1 DMESKSKEATAP
13 RPEGARTL
21 NAPLVEMNVAD
32 FIQKVKEEPTWQES
46 ERNSI
51 TMSKSD
57 AMTIVLT
64 RLPAKAQLKP
74 HKANG
79 TISVQVLEGK
89 ITFATEY
96 ERAEIEKGQMIALQ
110 PNITHSVVATTESF
124 FLLTLVPDRI

>member
-1 DMESKSKEATAP
+1 MENKSNEATP
-13 RPEGARTL
+13 QRPEGDRTL
-21 NAPLVEMNVAD
+21 NAPLVEMNVVD

-51 TMSKSD
+51 TIFKSD
-57 AMTIVLT
+57 AMTIVLIG
-64 RLPAKAQLKP
+64 LHAQAELKP